1 MDKYQSQLNS
11 IIYLINEC
19 YKNHPVKY
27 THSVLKGNRILG
39 REWPETLLLADIIC
53 YLASGIQP
61 AQSCTLLILPT
72 SAFQMR
78 INLNAK
84 VSCGHQA
91 LSP

>member
-1 MDKYQSQLNS
+1 MLQKSSCEIHSQCA
-11 IIYLINEC
+11 ER
-19 YKNHPVKY
+19 
-27 THSVLKGNRILG
+27 NRILG
-39 REWPETLLLADIIC
+39 GEWPETLLLADIFC

-84 VSCGHQA
+84 VSCGHLA